1 VTKGGKVGFF
11 AARGVAIA
19 MDSGGS
25 TVHVKTSPA
34 ARRKSL
40 VPWKKTTGENHNG
53 KKPMVKNPAVDNES
67 QVDRKWSGK
76 TLHGGAAVGRKSL
89 DRKSSK
95 AAADANQ
102 RYAAASGQ
110 DNNSGAAV
118 GRNHVIAAVD
128 RNHVEAPDDR
138 NHFEVEKNQPAAGEI
153 SLVGAACDPANNL
166 DDVEA
171 VGGRRKAYENGRGGA
186 GVGLVR
192 GVVRGAVAP
201 AGLQILANIG
211 EGLG

>member
-1 VTKGGKVGFF
+1 
-11 AARGVAIA
+11 
-19 MDSGGS
+19 
-25 TVHVKTSPA
+25 
-34 ARRKSL
+34 
-40 VPWKKTTGENHNG
+40 
-53 KKPMVKNPAVDNES
+53 
-67 QVDRKWSGK
+67 VDRKWSGK

-118 GRNHVIAAVD
+118 G